1 MRNEGVELHRK
12 KGYSRRSGGGNGAF
26 VGLFVFLF
34 VVSLAVKALQVLLPV
49 ICILAAAFGIYFL
62 YQRFSD
68 QNQKEQALLK
78 ILERPEPRPQVHRA
92 KVPDQK
98 ASNEEIRVF
107 EALNA
112 FLPAYDAYLYE
123 RKRLDWMKQRM
134 EAQSKLGCTLDIS
147 ETQLKEQERT
157 IKAAATRCRMQGLE
171 EPGRG
176 YQRPMELFW
185 KLTGP
190 LAPTKDPMLMLFFK
204 TLPVYALVQ
213 QGQEVVYFTPWYLL
227 FFDRDAISLTIVDY
241 EALKVETKI
250 ETVVRDQY
258 QSDDEVV
265 RRSWQYERKD
275 GGPDR
280 RYRDNPCTTWV
291 YRGKVL
297 LSCNGLCWQLD
308 FSNKTKAEAYAGAV
322 KAFLEAEPVY
332 FGTKDPEKEW
342 KVPSLNREIRQPGDH
357 EIVSDVKNSRRENSA
372 QSFPAEADEMDNPER
387 NRERNPR
394 YKLAFSLSSL
404 EERFLVKEE
413 TPLLPEDHNMGFS
426 AIAERKKLVFLLN
439 CYAERRMAEQKRLA
453 EEEER
458 KRQREEAKKK
468 RDILKKQRRLAE
480 EREREWQL
488 KEAKRRRQEEAEQKR
503 RLLEE
508 QKRRAEEEKRKRE
521 EEAELKRQK
530 EAERIRYLL
539 KEQKHRAEVR
549 ERERQREEVKQKR
562 LLEEQKCRVE
572 EGEEK
577 KQREEVEKKRRYLE
591 KLRHRAEEEMEQK
604 RLAEEEQKRQ
614 EKAKEKRLA
623 EEEKRRRQRAEVAR
637 KSGVNRR
644 KTKGQGPEETDPHQ
658 MTFQEMEERSKREIQ
673 EPPPATVESVP
684 QKVYSPEELAREYRR
699 LLSPGVILRHRRL
712 GEGVLSRIE
721 NGYLY
726 VRFHEEEK
734 EKQFQYPQSVQ
745 NGYFTMIVPAKTE
758 QADSSK
764 GGASYD
770 RN

>member
-12 KGYSRRSGGGNGAF
+12 KGYSRRTGGGNGAF

-68 QNQKEQALLK
+68 QNQKEQALLE
-78 ILERPEPRPQVHRA
+78 ILECPEPRPQVHRA

-123 RKRLDWMKQRM
+123 QKRLDWMKQRM
-134 EAQSKLGCTLDIS
+134 EAQSKLGRTLDIS

-171 EPGRG
+171 EPVRG

-190 LAPTKDPMLMLFFK
+190 LEPTKDPMLMLFFK

-241 EALKVETKI
+241 KALKVETKI

-357 EIVSDVKNSRRENSA
+357 EIVADVKNSRPENSA
-372 QSFPAEADEMDNPER
+372 QSFPAEADEMGNPER
-387 NRERNPR
+387 NRERNPKH
-394 YKLAFSLSSL
+394 KLVFSLSSL

-439 CYAERRMAEQKRLA
+439 CYAECRRAA
-453 EEEER
+453 EEAKKEAEKEAEKRRCAEER
-458 KRQREEAKKK
+458 KR
-468 RDILKKQRRLAE
+468 KKQ
-480 EREREWQL
+480 
-488 KEAKRRRQEEAEQKR
+488 QEEAEK
-503 RLLEE
+503 
-508 QKRRAEEEKRKRE
+508 
-521 EEAELKRQK
+521 
-530 EAERIRYLL
+530 
-539 KEQKHRAEVR
+539 
-549 ERERQREEVKQKR
+549 
-562 LLEEQKCRVE
+562 
-572 EGEEK
+572 
-577 KQREEVEKKRRYLE
+577 
-591 KLRHRAEEEMEQK
+591 K

-614 EKAKEKRLA
+614 EEAKEKRLA
-623 EEEKRRRQRAEVAR
+623 EEEKRRRQRAEAAQ
-637 KSGVNRR
+637 KFGAGRR
-644 KTKGQGPEETDPHQ
+644 RTEGQGLEEAEPLQITL
-658 MTFQEMEERSKREIQ
+658 QEMEERTRRESSEQ
-673 EPPPATVESVP
+673 PLTAAEPVP

>member
-98 ASNEEIRVF
+98 ASNEEIRLF

-171 EPGRG
+171 EPVRG

-190 LAPTKDPMLMLFFK
+190 LAPTKDPMLTLFFK

-213 QGQEVVYFTPWYLL
+213 QGQEAVYLTPWYLL
-227 FFDRDAISLTIVDY
+227 FFDRDAISLTIEDY

-258 QSDDEVV
+258 QADDEVV

-357 EIVSDVKNSRRENSA
+357 EIVADVKNSRPENSA
-372 QSFPAEADEMDNPER
+372 QSFPAEADEMGNPER
-387 NRERNPR
+387 NRERNPKH
-394 YKLAFSLSSL
+394 KLVFSLSSL

-439 CYAERRMAEQKRLA
+439 CYAECRRAA
-453 EEEER
+453 EEAKKEAEKEAEKRRCAEER
-458 KRQREEAKKK
+458 KR
-468 RDILKKQRRLAE
+468 KKQ
-480 EREREWQL
+480 
-488 KEAKRRRQEEAEQKR
+488 QEEAEK
-503 RLLEE
+503 
-508 QKRRAEEEKRKRE
+508 
-521 EEAELKRQK
+521 
-530 EAERIRYLL
+530 
-539 KEQKHRAEVR
+539 
-549 ERERQREEVKQKR
+549 
-562 LLEEQKCRVE
+562 
-572 EGEEK
+572 
-577 KQREEVEKKRRYLE
+577 
-591 KLRHRAEEEMEQK
+591 K
-604 RLAEEEQKRQ
+604 RLAEEQKRQ
-614 EKAKEKRLA
+614 EEA
-623 EEEKRRRQRAEVAR
+623 KRRRQRAEAAQ
-637 KSGVNRR
+637 KFGAGRR
-644 KTKGQGPEETDPHQ
+644 RTEGQGLEEAEPLQITL
-658 MTFQEMEERSKREIQ
+658 QEMEERTRRESSEQ
-673 EPPPATVESVP
+673 PLTAAEPVP

>member
-134 EAQSKLGCTLDIS
+134 EAQSKLGRTLDIS

-171 EPGRG
+171 EPVRG

-241 EALKVETKI
+241 KALKVETKI

-357 EIVSDVKNSRRENSA
+357 EIVADVKNSRPENSA
-372 QSFPAEADEMDNPER
+372 QSFPAEADEMGNPER
-387 NRERNPR
+387 NRERNPKH
-394 YKLAFSLSSL
+394 KLVFSLSSL

-439 CYAERRMAEQKRLA
+439 CYAECRRAA
-453 EEEER
+453 EEAKKEAEKEAEKRRCAEER
-458 KRQREEAKKK
+458 KR
-468 RDILKKQRRLAE
+468 KKQ
-480 EREREWQL
+480 
-488 KEAKRRRQEEAEQKR
+488 QEEAEK
-503 RLLEE
+503 
-508 QKRRAEEEKRKRE
+508 
-521 EEAELKRQK
+521 
-530 EAERIRYLL
+530 
-539 KEQKHRAEVR
+539 
-549 ERERQREEVKQKR
+549 
-562 LLEEQKCRVE
+562 
-572 EGEEK
+572 
-577 KQREEVEKKRRYLE
+577 
-591 KLRHRAEEEMEQK
+591 K

-614 EKAKEKRLA
+614 EEAKEKRLA
-623 EEEKRRRQRAEVAR
+623 EEEKRRRQRAEAAQ
-637 KSGVNRR
+637 KFGAGRR
-644 KTKGQGPEETDPHQ
+644 RTEGQGLEEAEPLQITL
-658 MTFQEMEERSKREIQ
+658 QEMEERTRRESSEQ
-673 EPPPATVESVP
+673 PLTAAEPVP

>member
-171 EPGRG
+171 EPVRG

-190 LAPTKDPMLMLFFK
+190 LAPTKDPMLTLFFK

-213 QGQEVVYFTPWYLL
+213 QGQEAVYLTPWYLL
-227 FFDRDAISLTIVDY
+227 FFDRDAISLTIEDY

-258 QSDDEVV
+258 QADDEVV

-357 EIVSDVKNSRRENSA
+357 EIVADVKNSRPENSA
-372 QSFPAEADEMDNPER
+372 QSFPAEADEMGNPER
-387 NRERNPR
+387 NRERNPKH
-394 YKLAFSLSSL
+394 KLVFSLSSL

-439 CYAERRMAEQKRLA
+439 CYAECRRAA
-453 EEEER
+453 EEAKKEAEKEAEKRRCAEER
-458 KRQREEAKKK
+458 KR
-468 RDILKKQRRLAE
+468 KKQ
-480 EREREWQL
+480 
-488 KEAKRRRQEEAEQKR
+488 QEEAEK
-503 RLLEE
+503 
-508 QKRRAEEEKRKRE
+508 
-521 EEAELKRQK
+521 
-530 EAERIRYLL
+530 
-539 KEQKHRAEVR
+539 
-549 ERERQREEVKQKR
+549 
-562 LLEEQKCRVE
+562 
-572 EGEEK
+572 
-577 KQREEVEKKRRYLE
+577 
-591 KLRHRAEEEMEQK
+591 K

-614 EKAKEKRLA
+614 EEAKEKRLA
-623 EEEKRRRQRAEVAR
+623 EEEKRRRQRAEAAQ
-637 KSGVNRR
+637 KFGAGRR
-644 KTKGQGPEETDPHQ
+644 RTEGQGLEEAEPLQITL
-658 MTFQEMEERSKREIQ
+658 QEMEERTRRESSEQ
-673 EPPPATVESVP
+673 PLTAAEPVP

>member
-12 KGYSRRSGGGNGAF
+12 KGYSRRSRGGNGAF

-98 ASNEEIRVF
+98 ASNEEIRLF

-123 RKRLDWMKQRM
+123 QKRLDWMKQRM
-134 EAQSKLGCTLDIS
+134 EAQSKLGRTLDIS

-171 EPGRG
+171 EPGSG

-190 LAPTKDPMLMLFFK
+190 LAPTKDPMLTLFFN

-227 FFDRDAISLTIVDY
+227 LFDREAMSLTIEDY

-250 ETVVRDQY
+250 ETVARDQY
-258 QSDDEVV
+258 QADDEVV

-342 KVPSLNREIRQPGDH
+342 TVPSLNREIRQPGDH
-357 EIVSDVKNSRRENSA
+357 EIVADVKNSRPENSA
-372 QSFPAEADEMDNPER
+372 QSFPAETDEMDNPER
-387 NRERNPR
+387 NR
-394 YKLAFSLSSL
+394 
-404 EERFLVKEE
+404 
-413 TPLLPEDHNMGFS
+413 
-426 AIAERKKLVFLLN
+426 I
-439 CYAERRMAEQKRLA
+439 
-453 EEEER
+453 
-458 KRQREEAKKK
+458 
-468 RDILKKQRRLAE
+468 
-480 EREREWQL
+480 
-488 KEAKRRRQEEAEQKR
+488 
-503 RLLEE
+503 
-508 QKRRAEEEKRKRE
+508 
-521 EEAELKRQK
+521 
-530 EAERIRYLL
+530 
-539 KEQKHRAEVR
+539 
-549 ERERQREEVKQKR
+549 
-562 LLEEQKCRVE
+562 
-572 EGEEK
+572 
-577 KQREEVEKKRRYLE
+577 
-591 KLRHRAEEEMEQK
+591 
-604 RLAEEEQKRQ
+604 
-614 EKAKEKRLA
+614 
-623 EEEKRRRQRAEVAR
+623 
-637 KSGVNRR
+637 
-644 KTKGQGPEETDPHQ
+644 
-658 MTFQEMEERSKREIQ
+658 
-673 EPPPATVESVP
+673 
-684 QKVYSPEELAREYRR
+684 
-699 LLSPGVILRHRRL
+699 
-712 GEGVLSRIE
+712 
-721 NGYLY
+721 
-726 VRFHEEEK
+726 
-734 EKQFQYPQSVQ
+734 QYPRPGSLRFGTQ
-745 NGYFTMIVPAKTE
+745 
-758 QADSSK
+758 
-764 GGASYD
+764 
-770 RN
+770 

>member
-12 KGYSRRSGGGNGAF
+12 KGYSRRTGGGNGAF

-68 QNQKEQALLK
+68 QNQKEQALLE
-78 ILERPEPRPQVHRA
+78 ILECPEPRPQVHRA

-171 EPGRG
+171 EPVRG

-190 LAPTKDPMLMLFFK
+190 LEPTKDPMLMLFFK

-241 EALKVETKI
+241 KALKVETKI

-357 EIVSDVKNSRRENSA
+357 EIVADVKNSRPENSA
-372 QSFPAEADEMDNPER
+372 QSFPAEADEMGNPER

-426 AIAERKKLVFLLN
+426 AIAERKKLVFLLK
-439 CYAERRMAEQKRLA
+439 CYAECRRAAEEAKKEAEKEAEKRRCAEERKRKKQQEEAEKKRLA
-453 EEEER
+453 EER
-458 KRQREEAKKK
+458 KRQEE
-468 RDILKKQRRLAE
+468 
-480 EREREWQL
+480 
-488 KEAKRRRQEEAEQKR
+488 
-503 RLLEE
+503 
-508 QKRRAEEEKRKRE
+508 
-521 EEAELKRQK
+521 
-530 EAERIRYLL
+530 
-539 KEQKHRAEVR
+539 
-549 ERERQREEVKQKR
+549 
-562 LLEEQKCRVE
+562 
-572 EGEEK
+572 
-577 KQREEVEKKRRYLE
+577 
-591 KLRHRAEEEMEQK
+591 
-604 RLAEEEQKRQ
+604 
-614 EKAKEKRLA
+614 AKEKRLA
-623 EEEKRRRQRAEVAR
+623 EEEKRRRQRAEAAQ
-637 KSGVNRR
+637 KFGAGRR
-644 KTKGQGPEETDPHQ
+644 RTEGQGLEEAEPLQ
-658 MTFQEMEERSKREIQ
+658 ITFQEMEERSKREIQ
-673 EPPPATVESVP
+673 ESPPATVESVP

>member
-98 ASNEEIRVF
+98 ASNEEIRLF

-134 EAQSKLGCTLDIS
+134 EAQSKLGRTLDIS

-190 LAPTKDPMLMLFFK
+190 LAPTKDPMLTLFFK

-213 QGQEVVYFTPWYLL
+213 QGQEAVYFTPWYLL

-250 ETVVRDQY
+250 ETVARDQY

-357 EIVSDVKNSRRENSA
+357 EIVADVKNSRPENSV
-372 QSFPAEADEMDNPER
+372 QFFPAEADGMDNPER

-439 CYAERRMAEQKRLA
+439 CYAERRRAAEEAKKEAEKEAEKRRCAEERKRKKQQEEAEKKRLA
-453 EEEER
+453 EER
-458 KRQREEAKKK
+458 KRQEE
-468 RDILKKQRRLAE
+468 
-480 EREREWQL
+480 
-488 KEAKRRRQEEAEQKR
+488 
-503 RLLEE
+503 
-508 QKRRAEEEKRKRE
+508 
-521 EEAELKRQK
+521 
-530 EAERIRYLL
+530 
-539 KEQKHRAEVR
+539 
-549 ERERQREEVKQKR
+549 
-562 LLEEQKCRVE
+562 
-572 EGEEK
+572 
-577 KQREEVEKKRRYLE
+577 
-591 KLRHRAEEEMEQK
+591 
-604 RLAEEEQKRQ
+604 
-614 EKAKEKRLA
+614 AKEKRLA
-623 EEEKRRRQRAEVAR
+623 EEEKRRRQRAEAAQ
-637 KSGVNRR
+637 KFGAGRR
-644 KTKGQGPEETDPHQ
+644 RTEGQGLEEAEPLQITL
-658 MTFQEMEERSKREIQ
+658 QEMEERTRRESSEQ
-673 EPPPATVESVP
+673 PLTAAEPVP

>member
-171 EPGRG
+171 EPVRG

-227 FFDRDAISLTIVDY
+227 FFDREAMSLTIEDY

-258 QSDDEVV
+258 QADDEVV

-357 EIVSDVKNSRRENSA
+357 EIVADVKNSRPENSA
-372 QSFPAEADEMDNPER
+372 QSFPAEADEMGNPER
-387 NRERNPR
+387 NRERNPKH
-394 YKLAFSLSSL
+394 KLVFSLSSL

-439 CYAERRMAEQKRLA
+439 CYAECRRAA
-453 EEEER
+453 EEAKKEAEKEAEKRRCAEER
-458 KRQREEAKKK
+458 KR
-468 RDILKKQRRLAE
+468 KKQ
-480 EREREWQL
+480 
-488 KEAKRRRQEEAEQKR
+488 QEEAEK
-503 RLLEE
+503 
-508 QKRRAEEEKRKRE
+508 
-521 EEAELKRQK
+521 
-530 EAERIRYLL
+530 
-539 KEQKHRAEVR
+539 
-549 ERERQREEVKQKR
+549 
-562 LLEEQKCRVE
+562 
-572 EGEEK
+572 
-577 KQREEVEKKRRYLE
+577 
-591 KLRHRAEEEMEQK
+591 M

-614 EKAKEKRLA
+614 EEAKEKRLA
-623 EEEKRRRQRAEVAR
+623 EEEKRRRQRAEAAQ
-637 KSGVNRR
+637 KFGAGRR
-644 KTKGQGPEETDPHQ
+644 RTEGQGLEEAEPLQITL
-658 MTFQEMEERSKREIQ
+658 QEMEERTRRESSEQ
-673 EPPPATVESVP
+673 PLTAAEPVP

>member
-12 KGYSRRSGGGNGAF
+12 KGYSRRTGGENGAF

-78 ILERPEPRPQVHRA
+78 ILECPEPRPQVHRA
-92 KVPDQK
+92 KVLDQK
-98 ASNEEIRVF
+98 ASNEEIRLF

-171 EPGRG
+171 EPVRG

-190 LAPTKDPMLMLFFK
+190 LAPTKDPMLTLFFK

-213 QGQEVVYFTPWYLL
+213 QGQEAVYLTPWYLL

-241 EALKVETKI
+241 KALKVETKI

-357 EIVSDVKNSRRENSA
+357 EIVADVKNSRPENSA
-372 QSFPAEADEMDNPER
+372 QSFPAEADEMGNPER
-387 NRERNPR
+387 NRERNPKH
-394 YKLAFSLSSL
+394 KLVFSLSSL

-439 CYAERRMAEQKRLA
+439 CYAECRRAAEEAKKEAEKEAEKRRCAEERKRKKQQEEAEKKRLA
-453 EEEER
+453 EER
-458 KRQREEAKKK
+458 KRQEE
-468 RDILKKQRRLAE
+468 
-480 EREREWQL
+480 
-488 KEAKRRRQEEAEQKR
+488 
-503 RLLEE
+503 
-508 QKRRAEEEKRKRE
+508 
-521 EEAELKRQK
+521 
-530 EAERIRYLL
+530 
-539 KEQKHRAEVR
+539 
-549 ERERQREEVKQKR
+549 
-562 LLEEQKCRVE
+562 
-572 EGEEK
+572 
-577 KQREEVEKKRRYLE
+577 
-591 KLRHRAEEEMEQK
+591 
-604 RLAEEEQKRQ
+604 
-614 EKAKEKRLA
+614 AKEKRLA
-623 EEEKRRRQRAEVAR
+623 EEEKRRRQRAESAR

-673 EPPPATVESVP
+673 ESPPATVESVP

>member
-12 KGYSRRSGGGNGAF
+12 KGYSRRTGGGNGAF

-68 QNQKEQALLK
+68 QNQKEQALLE
-78 ILERPEPRPQVHRA
+78 ILECPEPRPQVHRA

-98 ASNEEIRVF
+98 ASNEEIRLF

-123 RKRLDWMKQRM
+123 QKRLDWMKQRM
-134 EAQSKLGCTLDIS
+134 EAQSKLGRTLDIS

-171 EPGRG
+171 EPVRG

-190 LAPTKDPMLMLFFK
+190 LAPTKDPMLTLFFK

-213 QGQEVVYFTPWYLL
+213 QGQEAVYLTPWYLL
-227 FFDRDAISLTIVDY
+227 FFDRDAISLTIEDY

-258 QSDDEVV
+258 QADDEVV

-357 EIVSDVKNSRRENSA
+357 EIVADVKNSRPENSA
-372 QSFPAEADEMDNPER
+372 QSFPAEADEMGNPER
-387 NRERNPR
+387 NRERNPKH
-394 YKLAFSLSSL
+394 KLVFSLSSL

-439 CYAERRMAEQKRLA
+439 CYAECRRAA
-453 EEEER
+453 EEAKKEAEKEAEKRRCAEER
-458 KRQREEAKKK
+458 KR
-468 RDILKKQRRLAE
+468 KKQ
-480 EREREWQL
+480 
-488 KEAKRRRQEEAEQKR
+488 QEEAEK
-503 RLLEE
+503 
-508 QKRRAEEEKRKRE
+508 
-521 EEAELKRQK
+521 
-530 EAERIRYLL
+530 
-539 KEQKHRAEVR
+539 
-549 ERERQREEVKQKR
+549 
-562 LLEEQKCRVE
+562 
-572 EGEEK
+572 
-577 KQREEVEKKRRYLE
+577 
-591 KLRHRAEEEMEQK
+591 K

-614 EKAKEKRLA
+614 EEAKEKRLA
-623 EEEKRRRQRAEVAR
+623 EEEKRRRQRAESAR

-673 EPPPATVESVP
+673 ESPPATVESVP

>member
-78 ILERPEPRPQVHRA
+78 ILECPEPRPQVHRA

-98 ASNEEIRVF
+98 ASNEEIRLF

-123 RKRLDWMKQRM
+123 QKRLDWMKQRM

-171 EPGRG
+171 EPVRG

-190 LAPTKDPMLMLFFK
+190 LAPTKDPMLTLFFK

-213 QGQEVVYFTPWYLL
+213 QGQEAVYLTPWYLL

-241 EALKVETKI
+241 KALKVETKI

-258 QSDDEVV
+258 QADDEVV

-357 EIVSDVKNSRRENSA
+357 EIVADVKNSRPENSV
-372 QSFPAEADEMDNPER
+372 QSFPAEADGMDNPER

-439 CYAERRMAEQKRLA
+439 CYAERRRAAEEAKKEAEKEAEKRRCAEERKRKKQQEEAEKKRLA
-453 EEEER
+453 EER
-458 KRQREEAKKK
+458 KRQEE
-468 RDILKKQRRLAE
+468 
-480 EREREWQL
+480 
-488 KEAKRRRQEEAEQKR
+488 
-503 RLLEE
+503 
-508 QKRRAEEEKRKRE
+508 
-521 EEAELKRQK
+521 
-530 EAERIRYLL
+530 
-539 KEQKHRAEVR
+539 
-549 ERERQREEVKQKR
+549 
-562 LLEEQKCRVE
+562 
-572 EGEEK
+572 
-577 KQREEVEKKRRYLE
+577 
-591 KLRHRAEEEMEQK
+591 
-604 RLAEEEQKRQ
+604 
-614 EKAKEKRLA
+614 AKEKRLA
-623 EEEKRRRQRAEVAR
+623 EEEKRRRQRAEAAQ
-637 KSGVNRR
+637 KFGAGRR
-644 KTKGQGPEETDPHQ
+644 RTEGQGLEEAEPLQITL
-658 MTFQEMEERSKREIQ
+658 QEMEERTRRESSEQ
-673 EPPPATVESVP
+673 PLTAAEPVP

>member
-171 EPGRG
+171 EPVRG

-190 LAPTKDPMLMLFFK
+190 LAPTKDPMLTLFFK

-213 QGQEVVYFTPWYLL
+213 QGQEAVYLTPWYLL
-227 FFDRDAISLTIVDY
+227 FFDRDAISLTIEDY

-357 EIVSDVKNSRRENSA
+357 EIVADVKNSRPENSA
-372 QSFPAEADEMDNPER
+372 QSFPAEADEMGNPER
-387 NRERNPR
+387 NRERNPKH
-394 YKLAFSLSSL
+394 KLVFSLSSL

-426 AIAERKKLVFLLN
+426 AIAERKKLVFLLH
-439 CYAERRMAEQKRLA
+439 CYAERRRAAEEAKKEAEKEAEKRRCAEERKRKKQQEEAEKKRLA
-453 EEEER
+453 EER
-458 KRQREEAKKK
+458 KRQEE
-468 RDILKKQRRLAE
+468 
-480 EREREWQL
+480 
-488 KEAKRRRQEEAEQKR
+488 
-503 RLLEE
+503 
-508 QKRRAEEEKRKRE
+508 
-521 EEAELKRQK
+521 
-530 EAERIRYLL
+530 
-539 KEQKHRAEVR
+539 
-549 ERERQREEVKQKR
+549 
-562 LLEEQKCRVE
+562 
-572 EGEEK
+572 
-577 KQREEVEKKRRYLE
+577 
-591 KLRHRAEEEMEQK
+591 
-604 RLAEEEQKRQ
+604 
-614 EKAKEKRLA
+614 AKEKRLA
-623 EEEKRRRQRAEVAR
+623 EEEKRRRQRAEAAQ
-637 KSGVNRR
+637 KFGAGRR
-644 KTKGQGPEETDPHQ
+644 RTEGQGLEEAEPLQITL
-658 MTFQEMEERSKREIQ
+658 QEMEERTRRESSEQ
-673 EPPPATVESVP
+673 PLTAAEPVP

>member
-78 ILERPEPRPQVHRA
+78 ILECPEPRPQVHRA

-98 ASNEEIRVF
+98 ASNEEIRLF

-123 RKRLDWMKQRM
+123 QKRLDWMKQRM
-134 EAQSKLGCTLDIS
+134 EAQSKLGRTLDIS

-171 EPGRG
+171 EPVRG

-227 FFDRDAISLTIVDY
+227 FFDREAMSLTIVDY

-250 ETVVRDQY
+250 ETVARDQY

-322 KAFLEAEPVY
+322 KAFLEAEPVH

-357 EIVSDVKNSRRENSA
+357 EIVADVKNSRPENSV
-372 QSFPAEADEMDNPER
+372 QSFPAEADGMDNPER

-439 CYAERRMAEQKRLA
+439 CYAECRRAA
-453 EEEER
+453 EEAKKEAEKEAEKRRCAEER
-458 KRQREEAKKK
+458 KR
-468 RDILKKQRRLAE
+468 KKQ
-480 EREREWQL
+480 
-488 KEAKRRRQEEAEQKR
+488 QEEAEK
-503 RLLEE
+503 
-508 QKRRAEEEKRKRE
+508 
-521 EEAELKRQK
+521 
-530 EAERIRYLL
+530 
-539 KEQKHRAEVR
+539 
-549 ERERQREEVKQKR
+549 
-562 LLEEQKCRVE
+562 
-572 EGEEK
+572 
-577 KQREEVEKKRRYLE
+577 
-591 KLRHRAEEEMEQK
+591 K

-614 EKAKEKRLA
+614 EEAKEKRLA
-623 EEEKRRRQRAEVAR
+623 EEEKRRRQRAEAAQ
-637 KSGVNRR
+637 KFGAGRR
-644 KTKGQGPEETDPHQ
+644 RTEGQGLEEAEPLQITL
-658 MTFQEMEERSKREIQ
+658 QEMEERTRRESSEQ
-673 EPPPATVESVP
+673 PLTAAEPVP

>member
-171 EPGRG
+171 EPVRG

-241 EALKVETKI
+241 KALKVETKI

-258 QSDDEVV
+258 QADDEVV

-357 EIVSDVKNSRRENSA
+357 EIVADVKNSRPENSV
-372 QSFPAEADEMDNPER
+372 QSFPAEADEMGNPER

-426 AIAERKKLVFLLN
+426 AIAERKKLVFLLK
-439 CYAERRMAEQKRLA
+439 CYAECRRAAEEAKKEAEKEAEKRRCAEERKRKKQQEEAEKKRLA
-453 EEEER
+453 EER
-458 KRQREEAKKK
+458 KRQEE
-468 RDILKKQRRLAE
+468 
-480 EREREWQL
+480 
-488 KEAKRRRQEEAEQKR
+488 
-503 RLLEE
+503 
-508 QKRRAEEEKRKRE
+508 
-521 EEAELKRQK
+521 
-530 EAERIRYLL
+530 
-539 KEQKHRAEVR
+539 
-549 ERERQREEVKQKR
+549 
-562 LLEEQKCRVE
+562 
-572 EGEEK
+572 
-577 KQREEVEKKRRYLE
+577 
-591 KLRHRAEEEMEQK
+591 
-604 RLAEEEQKRQ
+604 
-614 EKAKEKRLA
+614 AKEKRLA
-623 EEEKRRRQRAEVAR
+623 EEEKRRRQRAESAQ
-637 KSGVNRR
+637 KFGAGRR
-644 KTKGQGPEETDPHQ
+644 RTEGQGLEEAEPLQITL
-658 MTFQEMEERSKREIQ
+658 QEMEERTRRESSEQ
-673 EPPPATVESVP
+673 PLTAAEPVP

>member
-171 EPGRG
+171 EPVRG

-241 EALKVETKI
+241 KALKVETKI

-258 QSDDEVV
+258 QADDEVV

-357 EIVSDVKNSRRENSA
+357 EIVADVKNSRPENSA
-372 QSFPAEADEMDNPER
+372 QSFPAEADEMGNPER
-387 NRERNPR
+387 NRERNPKH
-394 YKLAFSLSSL
+394 KLVFSLSSL

-439 CYAERRMAEQKRLA
+439 CYAECRRAA
-453 EEEER
+453 EEAKKEAEKEAEKRRCAEER
-458 KRQREEAKKK
+458 KR
-468 RDILKKQRRLAE
+468 KKQ
-480 EREREWQL
+480 
-488 KEAKRRRQEEAEQKR
+488 QEEAEK
-503 RLLEE
+503 
-508 QKRRAEEEKRKRE
+508 
-521 EEAELKRQK
+521 
-530 EAERIRYLL
+530 
-539 KEQKHRAEVR
+539 
-549 ERERQREEVKQKR
+549 
-562 LLEEQKCRVE
+562 
-572 EGEEK
+572 
-577 KQREEVEKKRRYLE
+577 
-591 KLRHRAEEEMEQK
+591 K

-614 EKAKEKRLA
+614 EEAKEKRLA
-623 EEEKRRRQRAEVAR
+623 EEEKRRRQRAEAAQ
-637 KSGVNRR
+637 KFGAGRR
-644 KTKGQGPEETDPHQ
+644 RTEGQGLEEAEPLQITL
-658 MTFQEMEERSKREIQ
+658 QEMEERTRRESSEQ
-673 EPPPATVESVP
+673 PLTAAEPVP

>member
-12 KGYSRRSGGGNGAF
+12 KGYSRRTGGGNGAF

-68 QNQKEQALLK
+68 QNQKEQALLE
-78 ILERPEPRPQVHRA
+78 ILECPEPRPQVHRA

-171 EPGRG
+171 EPVRG

-190 LAPTKDPMLMLFFK
+190 LEPTKDPMLMLFFK

-241 EALKVETKI
+241 KALKVETKI

-280 RYRDNPCTTWV
+280 RYRDNPCTIWV

-322 KAFLEAEPVY
+322 KAFLDAEPVY

-342 KVPSLNREIRQPGDH
+342 KVPSLNREIRQSGDH
-357 EIVSDVKNSRRENSA
+357 EIVADVKNSRPENSA
-372 QSFPAEADEMDNPER
+372 QSFPAETDGMDNPER
-387 NRERNPR
+387 NRERNPKH
-394 YKLAFSLSSL
+394 KLVFSLSSL

-439 CYAERRMAEQKRLA
+439 CYAECRRAA
-453 EEEER
+453 EEAKKEAEKEAEKRRCAEER
-458 KRQREEAKKK
+458 KR
-468 RDILKKQRRLAE
+468 KKQ
-480 EREREWQL
+480 
-488 KEAKRRRQEEAEQKR
+488 QEEAEK
-503 RLLEE
+503 
-508 QKRRAEEEKRKRE
+508 
-521 EEAELKRQK
+521 
-530 EAERIRYLL
+530 
-539 KEQKHRAEVR
+539 
-549 ERERQREEVKQKR
+549 
-562 LLEEQKCRVE
+562 
-572 EGEEK
+572 
-577 KQREEVEKKRRYLE
+577 
-591 KLRHRAEEEMEQK
+591 K

-614 EKAKEKRLA
+614 EEAKEKRLA
-623 EEEKRRRQRAEVAR
+623 EEEKRRRQRAEAAQ
-637 KSGVNRR
+637 KFGAGRR
-644 KTKGQGPEETDPHQ
+644 RTEGQGLEEAEPLQITL
-658 MTFQEMEERSKREIQ
+658 QEMEERTRRESSEQ
-673 EPPPATVESVP
+673 PLTAAEPVP

>member
-12 KGYSRRSGGGNGAF
+12 KGYSRRTGGGNGAF

-68 QNQKEQALLK
+68 QNQKEQALLE
-78 ILERPEPRPQVHRA
+78 ILECPEPRPQVHRA

-171 EPGRG
+171 EPVRG

-190 LAPTKDPMLMLFFK
+190 LEPTKDPMLMLFFK

-241 EALKVETKI
+241 KALKVETKI

-357 EIVSDVKNSRRENSA
+357 EIVADVKNSRPENSA
-372 QSFPAEADEMDNPER
+372 QSFPAEADEMGNPER
-387 NRERNPR
+387 NRERNPKH
-394 YKLAFSLSSL
+394 KLVFSLSSL

-439 CYAERRMAEQKRLA
+439 CYAECRRAA
-453 EEEER
+453 EEAKKEAEKEAEKRRCAEER
-458 KRQREEAKKK
+458 KR
-468 RDILKKQRRLAE
+468 KKQ
-480 EREREWQL
+480 
-488 KEAKRRRQEEAEQKR
+488 QEEAEK
-503 RLLEE
+503 
-508 QKRRAEEEKRKRE
+508 
-521 EEAELKRQK
+521 
-530 EAERIRYLL
+530 
-539 KEQKHRAEVR
+539 
-549 ERERQREEVKQKR
+549 
-562 LLEEQKCRVE
+562 
-572 EGEEK
+572 
-577 KQREEVEKKRRYLE
+577 
-591 KLRHRAEEEMEQK
+591 K

-614 EKAKEKRLA
+614 EEAKEK
-623 EEEKRRRQRAEVAR
+623 
-637 KSGVNRR
+637 
-644 KTKGQGPEETDPHQ
+644 TPC
-658 MTFQEMEERSKREIQ
+658 
-673 EPPPATVESVP
+673 
-684 QKVYSPEELAREYRR
+684 
-699 LLSPGVILRHRRL
+699 
-712 GEGVLSRIE
+712 
-721 NGYLY
+721 
-726 VRFHEEEK
+726 
-734 EKQFQYPQSVQ
+734 
-745 NGYFTMIVPAKTE
+745 
-758 QADSSK
+758 
-764 GGASYD
+764 
-770 RN
+770 

>member
-171 EPGRG
+171 EPVRG

-213 QGQEVVYFTPWYLL
+213 QGQEAVYFTPWYLL
-227 FFDRDAISLTIVDY
+227 FFDREAISLTIVDY

-357 EIVSDVKNSRRENSA
+357 EIVADVKNSRPENSA
-372 QSFPAEADEMDNPER
+372 QSFPAEADEMGNPER
-387 NRERNPR
+387 NRERNPKH
-394 YKLAFSLSSL
+394 KLVFSLSSL

-439 CYAERRMAEQKRLA
+439 CYAECRRAA
-453 EEEER
+453 EEAKKEAEKEAEKRRCAEER
-458 KRQREEAKKK
+458 KR
-468 RDILKKQRRLAE
+468 KKQ
-480 EREREWQL
+480 
-488 KEAKRRRQEEAEQKR
+488 QEEAEK
-503 RLLEE
+503 
-508 QKRRAEEEKRKRE
+508 
-521 EEAELKRQK
+521 
-530 EAERIRYLL
+530 
-539 KEQKHRAEVR
+539 
-549 ERERQREEVKQKR
+549 
-562 LLEEQKCRVE
+562 
-572 EGEEK
+572 
-577 KQREEVEKKRRYLE
+577 
-591 KLRHRAEEEMEQK
+591 K

-614 EKAKEKRLA
+614 EEAKEKRLA
-623 EEEKRRRQRAEVAR
+623 EEEKRRRQRAEAAQ
-637 KSGVNRR
+637 KFGAGRR
-644 KTKGQGPEETDPHQ
+644 RTEGQGLEEAEPLQITL
-658 MTFQEMEERSKREIQ
+658 QEMEERTRRESSEQ
-673 EPPPATVESVP
+673 PLTAAEPVP

>member
-12 KGYSRRSGGGNGAF
+12 KGYSRRTGGGNGAF

-78 ILERPEPRPQVHRA
+78 ILECPEPRPQVHRA

-98 ASNEEIRVF
+98 ASNEEIRLF

-123 RKRLDWMKQRM
+123 QKRLDWMKQRM
-134 EAQSKLGCTLDIS
+134 EAQSKLGRTLDIS

-171 EPGRG
+171 EPVSG

-190 LAPTKDPMLMLFFK
+190 LAPTKDPMLTLFFK

-213 QGQEVVYFTPWYLL
+213 QGQEAVYFTPWYLL
-227 FFDRDAISLTIVDY
+227 FFDREAISLTIVDY

-258 QSDDEVV
+258 QADDEVA

-357 EIVSDVKNSRRENSA
+357 EIVADVKNSRPENSV
-372 QSFPAEADEMDNPER
+372 QSFPAEADGMDNPER
-387 NRERNPR
+387 NRERNPKH
-394 YKLAFSLSSL
+394 KLVFSLSSL

-439 CYAERRMAEQKRLA
+439 CYAECRRAA
-453 EEEER
+453 EEAKKEAEKEAEKRRCAEER
-458 KRQREEAKKK
+458 KR
-468 RDILKKQRRLAE
+468 KKQ
-480 EREREWQL
+480 
-488 KEAKRRRQEEAEQKR
+488 QEEAEK
-503 RLLEE
+503 
-508 QKRRAEEEKRKRE
+508 
-521 EEAELKRQK
+521 
-530 EAERIRYLL
+530 
-539 KEQKHRAEVR
+539 
-549 ERERQREEVKQKR
+549 
-562 LLEEQKCRVE
+562 
-572 EGEEK
+572 
-577 KQREEVEKKRRYLE
+577 
-591 KLRHRAEEEMEQK
+591 K

-614 EKAKEKRLA
+614 EEAKEKRLA
-623 EEEKRRRQRAEVAR
+623 EEEKRRRQRAESAR

-658 MTFQEMEERSKREIQ
+658 MTFQEMEERTRRESSEQ
-673 EPPPATVESVP
+673 PLTAAEPVP

>member
-12 KGYSRRSGGGNGAF
+12 KGYSRRTGGGNGAF

-171 EPGRG
+171 EPVRG

-241 EALKVETKI
+241 KALKVETKI

-357 EIVSDVKNSRRENSA
+357 EIVADVKNSRPENSA
-372 QSFPAEADEMDNPER
+372 QSFPAEADEMGNPER
-387 NRERNPR
+387 NRERNPKH
-394 YKLAFSLSSL
+394 KLVFSLSSL

-439 CYAERRMAEQKRLA
+439 CYAECRRAA
-453 EEEER
+453 EEAKKEAEKEAEKRRCAEER
-458 KRQREEAKKK
+458 KR
-468 RDILKKQRRLAE
+468 KKQ
-480 EREREWQL
+480 
-488 KEAKRRRQEEAEQKR
+488 QEEAEK
-503 RLLEE
+503 
-508 QKRRAEEEKRKRE
+508 
-521 EEAELKRQK
+521 
-530 EAERIRYLL
+530 
-539 KEQKHRAEVR
+539 
-549 ERERQREEVKQKR
+549 
-562 LLEEQKCRVE
+562 
-572 EGEEK
+572 
-577 KQREEVEKKRRYLE
+577 
-591 KLRHRAEEEMEQK
+591 K

-614 EKAKEKRLA
+614 EEAKEKRLA
-623 EEEKRRRQRAEVAR
+623 EEEKRRRQRAEAAQ
-637 KSGVNRR
+637 KFGAGRR
-644 KTKGQGPEETDPHQ
+644 RTEGQGLEEAEPLQ
-658 MTFQEMEERSKREIQ
+658 ITFQEMEERSKREIQ
-673 EPPPATVESVP
+673 ESPPATVESVP

-745 NGYFTMIVPAKTE
+745 NGCFTMIVPAKTE

>member
-171 EPGRG
+171 EPVRG

-190 LAPTKDPMLMLFFK
+190 LEPTKDPMLMLFFK

-241 EALKVETKI
+241 KALKVETKI

-357 EIVSDVKNSRRENSA
+357 EIVADVKNSRPENSA
-372 QSFPAEADEMDNPER
+372 QSFPAEADEMGNPER
-387 NRERNPR
+387 NRERNPKH
-394 YKLAFSLSSL
+394 KLVFSLSSL

-439 CYAERRMAEQKRLA
+439 CYAECRRAA
-453 EEEER
+453 EEAKKEAEKEAEKRRCAEER
-458 KRQREEAKKK
+458 KR
-468 RDILKKQRRLAE
+468 KKQ
-480 EREREWQL
+480 
-488 KEAKRRRQEEAEQKR
+488 QEEAEK
-503 RLLEE
+503 
-508 QKRRAEEEKRKRE
+508 
-521 EEAELKRQK
+521 
-530 EAERIRYLL
+530 
-539 KEQKHRAEVR
+539 
-549 ERERQREEVKQKR
+549 
-562 LLEEQKCRVE
+562 
-572 EGEEK
+572 
-577 KQREEVEKKRRYLE
+577 
-591 KLRHRAEEEMEQK
+591 K

-614 EKAKEKRLA
+614 EEAKEKRLA
-623 EEEKRRRQRAEVAR
+623 EEEKRRRQRAEAAQ
-637 KSGVNRR
+637 KFGAGRR
-644 KTKGQGPEETDPHQ
+644 RTEGQGLEEAEPLQITL
-658 MTFQEMEERSKREIQ
+658 QEMEERTRRESSEQ
-673 EPPPATVESVP
+673 PLTAAEPVP

>member
-12 KGYSRRSGGGNGAF
+12 KGYSRRTGGGNGAF

-78 ILERPEPRPQVHRA
+78 ILECPEPRPQVHRA

-98 ASNEEIRVF
+98 ASNEEIRLF

-123 RKRLDWMKQRM
+123 QKRLDWMKQRM
-134 EAQSKLGCTLDIS
+134 EAQSKLGRTLDIS

-171 EPGRG
+171 EPVRG

-241 EALKVETKI
+241 KALKVETKI

-357 EIVSDVKNSRRENSA
+357 EIVADVKNSRPENSA
-372 QSFPAEADEMDNPER
+372 QSFPAEADGMGNPER
-387 NRERNPR
+387 NRERNPKH
-394 YKLAFSLSSL
+394 KLVFSLSSL

-458 KRQREEAKKK
+458 RRQREEAKKK

-488 KEAKRRRQEEAEQKR
+488 KEAKRRRQEEA
-503 RLLEE
+503 E

-614 EKAKEKRLA
+614 EEAKEKRLA
-623 EEEKRRRQRAEVAR
+623 EEEKRRRQRAEAAQ
-637 KSGVNRR
+637 KFGAGRR
-644 KTKGQGPEETDPHQ
+644 RTEGQGPEETDPHQ
-658 MTFQEMEERSKREIQ
+658 MTFQEMEERTRRESSEQ
-673 EPPPATVESVP
+673 PLTAAEPVP

>member
-12 KGYSRRSGGGNGAF
+12 KGYSRRTGGGNGAF

-171 EPGRG
+171 EPVRG

-190 LAPTKDPMLMLFFK
+190 LTPTKDPMLTLFFK

-213 QGQEVVYFTPWYLL
+213 QGQEAVYFTPWYLL

-241 EALKVETKI
+241 KALKVETKI
-250 ETVVRDQY
+250 ETIVRDQY

-357 EIVSDVKNSRRENSA
+357 EIVADVKNSRPENSV
-372 QSFPAEADEMDNPER
+372 QSFPAEADGMDNPER

-439 CYAERRMAEQKRLA
+439 CYAECRRAAEEAKKEAEKEAEKRRCAEERKRKKQQEEAEKKRLA
-453 EEEER
+453 EER
-458 KRQREEAKKK
+458 K
-468 RDILKKQRRLAE
+468 
-480 EREREWQL
+480 
-488 KEAKRRRQEEAEQKR
+488 RQEEA
-503 RLLEE
+503 
-508 QKRRAEEEKRKRE
+508 
-521 EEAELKRQK
+521 
-530 EAERIRYLL
+530 
-539 KEQKHRAEVR
+539 
-549 ERERQREEVKQKR
+549 KQKR
-562 LLEEQKCRVE
+562 LV
-572 EGEEK
+572 
-577 KQREEVEKKRRYLE
+577 
-591 KLRHRAEEEMEQK
+591 
-604 RLAEEEQKRQ
+604 
-614 EKAKEKRLA
+614 
-623 EEEKRRRQRAEVAR
+623 EEEKRRRQRAESAR

-673 EPPPATVESVP
+673 ESPPATVESVP

-726 VRFHEEEK
+726 VRFYEEEK

>member
-62 YQRFSD
+62 YQHFSD

-98 ASNEEIRVF
+98 ASNEEIRLF

-134 EAQSKLGCTLDIS
+134 EAQSKLGRTLDIS

-171 EPGRG
+171 EPVRG

-190 LAPTKDPMLMLFFK
+190 LAPTKDPMLTLFFK

-213 QGQEVVYFTPWYLL
+213 QGQEAVYFTPWYLL

-258 QSDDEVV
+258 QADDEVV

-308 FSNKTKAEAYAGAV
+308 FSNKTKAETYAGAV
-322 KAFLEAEPVY
+322 KAFLDAEPVY

-342 KVPSLNREIRQPGDH
+342 TVPSLNREIRQPGDH
-357 EIVSDVKNSRRENSA
+357 EIVADVKNSRPENSA
-372 QSFPAEADEMDNPER
+372 QSFPAETDEMDNPER

-394 YKLAFSLSSL
+394 HKLVFSLSSL

-413 TPLLPEDHNMGFS
+413 TPLLPEDHNIGFS

-439 CYAERRMAEQKRLA
+439 CYAERRRAAEEAEKEAEKRRRAEERKRKKQQEEAEKKRLA
-453 EEEER
+453 EEESR
-458 KRQREEAKKK
+458 
-468 RDILKKQRRLAE
+468 
-480 EREREWQL
+480 
-488 KEAKRRRQEEAEQKR
+488 KR
-503 RLLEE
+503 RLQEE
-508 QKRRAEEEKRKRE
+508 QKRRAKEEER
-521 EEAELKRQK
+521 
-530 EAERIRYLL
+530 
-539 KEQKHRAEVR
+539 
-549 ERERQREEVKQKR
+549 
-562 LLEEQKCRVE
+562 
-572 EGEEK
+572 K
-577 KQREEVEKKRRYLE
+577 KQREET
-591 KLRHRAEEEMEQK
+591 EQRLQEIQ
-604 RLAEEEQKRQ
+604 RLAKERQ
-614 EKAKEKRLA
+614 I
-623 EEEKRRRQRAEVAR
+623 RQAAID
-637 KSGVNRR
+637 S
-644 KTKGQGPEETDPHQ
+644 
-658 MTFQEMEERSKREIQ
+658 
-673 EPPPATVESVP
+673 

-699 LLSPGVILRHRRL
+699 LLSPGVILCHRKL

-758 QADSSK
+758 KPAENLDNSQ
-764 GGASYD
+764 
-770 RN
+770 

>member
-171 EPGRG
+171 EPVRG

-190 LAPTKDPMLMLFFK
+190 LAPTKDPMLTLFFK

-213 QGQEVVYFTPWYLL
+213 QGQEAVYFTPWYLL
-227 FFDRDAISLTIVDY
+227 FFDREAMSLTIEDY

-258 QSDDEVV
+258 QADDEVV

-322 KAFLEAEPVY
+322 KAFLDAEPVY
-332 FGTKDPEKEW
+332 FGTKEAEKEW

-357 EIVSDVKNSRRENSA
+357 EIVADVKNSRRENSA

-394 YKLAFSLSSL
+394 HKLAFSLSSL
-404 EERFLVKEE
+404 KERFLVKEE

-439 CYAERRMAEQKRLA
+439 CYAECRRAA
-453 EEEER
+453 EEAKKEAEKEAEKRRCAEER
-458 KRQREEAKKK
+458 KR
-468 RDILKKQRRLAE
+468 KKQ
-480 EREREWQL
+480 
-488 KEAKRRRQEEAEQKR
+488 QEEAEK
-503 RLLEE
+503 
-508 QKRRAEEEKRKRE
+508 
-521 EEAELKRQK
+521 
-530 EAERIRYLL
+530 
-539 KEQKHRAEVR
+539 
-549 ERERQREEVKQKR
+549 
-562 LLEEQKCRVE
+562 
-572 EGEEK
+572 
-577 KQREEVEKKRRYLE
+577 
-591 KLRHRAEEEMEQK
+591 K

-614 EKAKEKRLA
+614 EEAKEKRLA
-623 EEEKRRRQRAEVAR
+623 EEEKRRRQRAEAAQ
-637 KSGVNRR
+637 KFGAGRR
-644 KTKGQGPEETDPHQ
+644 RTEGQGLEEAEPLQITL
-658 MTFQEMEERSKREIQ
+658 QEMEERTRRESSEQ
-673 EPPPATVESVP
+673 PLTAAEPVP

>member
-98 ASNEEIRVF
+98 ASNEEIRLF

-171 EPGRG
+171 EPVRG

-241 EALKVETKI
+241 KALKVETKI

-357 EIVSDVKNSRRENSA
+357 EIVADVKNSRPENSV
-372 QSFPAEADEMDNPER
+372 QSFPAEADGMDNPER

-426 AIAERKKLVFLLN
+426 AIAERKKLVFLLK
-439 CYAERRMAEQKRLA
+439 CYAECRRAAEEAKKEAEKEAEKRRCAEERKRKKQQEEAEKKRLA
-453 EEEER
+453 EER
-458 KRQREEAKKK
+458 KRQEE
-468 RDILKKQRRLAE
+468 
-480 EREREWQL
+480 
-488 KEAKRRRQEEAEQKR
+488 
-503 RLLEE
+503 
-508 QKRRAEEEKRKRE
+508 
-521 EEAELKRQK
+521 
-530 EAERIRYLL
+530 
-539 KEQKHRAEVR
+539 
-549 ERERQREEVKQKR
+549 
-562 LLEEQKCRVE
+562 
-572 EGEEK
+572 
-577 KQREEVEKKRRYLE
+577 
-591 KLRHRAEEEMEQK
+591 
-604 RLAEEEQKRQ
+604 
-614 EKAKEKRLA
+614 AKEKRLA
-623 EEEKRRRQRAEVAR
+623 EEEKRRRQRAESAR

-673 EPPPATVESVP
+673 ESPPATVESVP

>member
-12 KGYSRRSGGGNGAF
+12 KGYSRRTGGGNGAF

-78 ILERPEPRPQVHRA
+78 ILECPEPRPQVHRA

-98 ASNEEIRVF
+98 ASNEEIRLF

-123 RKRLDWMKQRM
+123 QKRLDWMKQRM
-134 EAQSKLGCTLDIS
+134 EAQSKLGRTLDIS

-171 EPGRG
+171 EPVRG

-241 EALKVETKI
+241 KALKVETKI

-357 EIVSDVKNSRRENSA
+357 EIVADVKNSRPENSA
-372 QSFPAEADEMDNPER
+372 QSFPAEADEMGNPER
-387 NRERNPR
+387 NRERNPKH
-394 YKLAFSLSSL
+394 KLVFSLSSL

-439 CYAERRMAEQKRLA
+439 CYAECRRAA
-453 EEEER
+453 EEAKKEAEKEAEKRRCAEER
-458 KRQREEAKKK
+458 KR
-468 RDILKKQRRLAE
+468 KKQ
-480 EREREWQL
+480 
-488 KEAKRRRQEEAEQKR
+488 QEEAEK
-503 RLLEE
+503 
-508 QKRRAEEEKRKRE
+508 
-521 EEAELKRQK
+521 
-530 EAERIRYLL
+530 
-539 KEQKHRAEVR
+539 
-549 ERERQREEVKQKR
+549 
-562 LLEEQKCRVE
+562 
-572 EGEEK
+572 
-577 KQREEVEKKRRYLE
+577 
-591 KLRHRAEEEMEQK
+591 K

-614 EKAKEKRLA
+614 EEAKEKRLA
-623 EEEKRRRQRAEVAR
+623 EEEKRRRQRAEAAQ
-637 KSGVNRR
+637 KFGAGRR
-644 KTKGQGPEETDPHQ
+644 RTEGQGLEEAEPLQITL
-658 MTFQEMEERSKREIQ
+658 QEMEERTRRESSEQ
-673 EPPPATVESVP
+673 PLTAAEPVP

>member
-171 EPGRG
+171 EPVRG

-227 FFDRDAISLTIVDY
+227 FFDREAMSLTIEDY

-258 QSDDEVV
+258 QADDEVV

-357 EIVSDVKNSRRENSA
+357 EIVADVKNSRPENSA
-372 QSFPAEADEMDNPER
+372 QSFPAEADEMGNPER
-387 NRERNPR
+387 NRERNPKH
-394 YKLAFSLSSL
+394 KLVFSLSSL

-439 CYAERRMAEQKRLA
+439 CYAECRRAA
-453 EEEER
+453 EEAKKEAEKEAEKRRCAEER
-458 KRQREEAKKK
+458 KR
-468 RDILKKQRRLAE
+468 KKQ
-480 EREREWQL
+480 
-488 KEAKRRRQEEAEQKR
+488 QEEAEK
-503 RLLEE
+503 
-508 QKRRAEEEKRKRE
+508 
-521 EEAELKRQK
+521 
-530 EAERIRYLL
+530 
-539 KEQKHRAEVR
+539 
-549 ERERQREEVKQKR
+549 
-562 LLEEQKCRVE
+562 
-572 EGEEK
+572 
-577 KQREEVEKKRRYLE
+577 
-591 KLRHRAEEEMEQK
+591 K

-614 EKAKEKRLA
+614 EEAKEKRLA
-623 EEEKRRRQRAEVAR
+623 EEEKRRRQRAEAAQ
-637 KSGVNRR
+637 KFGAGRR
-644 KTKGQGPEETDPHQ
+644 RTEGQGLEEAEPLQITL
-658 MTFQEMEERSKREIQ
+658 QEMEERTRRESSEQ
-673 EPPPATVESVP
+673 PLTAAEPVP

>member
-12 KGYSRRSGGGNGAF
+12 KGYSRRTGGGNGAF

-68 QNQKEQALLK
+68 QNQKEQALLE
-78 ILERPEPRPQVHRA
+78 ILECPEPRPQVHRA

-171 EPGRG
+171 EPVRG

-190 LAPTKDPMLMLFFK
+190 LEPTKDPMLMLFFK

-241 EALKVETKI
+241 KALKVETKI

-357 EIVSDVKNSRRENSA
+357 EIVADVKNSRPENSA
-372 QSFPAEADEMDNPER
+372 QSFPAGADEMGNPER
-387 NRERNPR
+387 NRERNPKH
-394 YKLAFSLSSL
+394 KLVFSLSSL

-439 CYAERRMAEQKRLA
+439 CYAECRRAA
-453 EEEER
+453 EEAKKEAEKEAEKRRCAEER
-458 KRQREEAKKK
+458 KR
-468 RDILKKQRRLAE
+468 KKQ
-480 EREREWQL
+480 
-488 KEAKRRRQEEAEQKR
+488 QEEAEK
-503 RLLEE
+503 
-508 QKRRAEEEKRKRE
+508 
-521 EEAELKRQK
+521 
-530 EAERIRYLL
+530 
-539 KEQKHRAEVR
+539 
-549 ERERQREEVKQKR
+549 
-562 LLEEQKCRVE
+562 
-572 EGEEK
+572 
-577 KQREEVEKKRRYLE
+577 
-591 KLRHRAEEEMEQK
+591 K

-614 EKAKEKRLA
+614 EEAKEKRLA
-623 EEEKRRRQRAEVAR
+623 EEEKRRRQRAEAAQ
-637 KSGVNRR
+637 KFGAGRR
-644 KTKGQGPEETDPHQ
+644 RTEGQGLEEAEPLQITL
-658 MTFQEMEERSKREIQ
+658 QEMEERTRRESSEQ
-673 EPPPATVESVP
+673 PLTAAEPVP

>member
-171 EPGRG
+171 EPVRG

-241 EALKVETKI
+241 KALKVETKI

-258 QSDDEVV
+258 QSDGEVV

-357 EIVSDVKNSRRENSA
+357 EIVADVKNSRPENSA
-372 QSFPAEADEMDNPER
+372 QSFPAEADEMGNPER
-387 NRERNPR
+387 NRERNPKH
-394 YKLAFSLSSL
+394 KLVFSLSSL

-413 TPLLPEDHNMGFS
+413 TPSLPEDHNMGFS

-439 CYAERRMAEQKRLA
+439 SYAECRRAAEEAKKEAEKEAEKRRCAEERKRKKQQEEAEKKRLA
-453 EEEER
+453 EER
-458 KRQREEAKKK
+458 KRQEE
-468 RDILKKQRRLAE
+468 
-480 EREREWQL
+480 
-488 KEAKRRRQEEAEQKR
+488 
-503 RLLEE
+503 
-508 QKRRAEEEKRKRE
+508 
-521 EEAELKRQK
+521 
-530 EAERIRYLL
+530 
-539 KEQKHRAEVR
+539 
-549 ERERQREEVKQKR
+549 
-562 LLEEQKCRVE
+562 
-572 EGEEK
+572 
-577 KQREEVEKKRRYLE
+577 
-591 KLRHRAEEEMEQK
+591 
-604 RLAEEEQKRQ
+604 
-614 EKAKEKRLA
+614 AKEKRLA
-623 EEEKRRRQRAEVAR
+623 EEAKRRRQRAEAAQ
-637 KSGVNRR
+637 KFGAGRR
-644 KTKGQGPEETDPHQ
+644 RTEGQGLEEAEPLQITL
-658 MTFQEMEERSKREIQ
+658 QEMEERTRRESSEQ
-673 EPPPATVESVP
+673 PLTAAEPVP
-684 QKVYSPEELAREYRR
+684 QEVYSPEELAREYRR

>member
-98 ASNEEIRVF
+98 ASNEEIRLF

-123 RKRLDWMKQRM
+123 QKRLDWMKQRM
-134 EAQSKLGCTLDIS
+134 EAQSKLGRTLDIS

-190 LAPTKDPMLMLFFK
+190 LAPTKDPMLTLFFK

-213 QGQEVVYFTPWYLL
+213 QGQEAVYFTPWYLL
-227 FFDRDAISLTIVDY
+227 FFDREAMSLTIVDY
-241 EALKVETKI
+241 KALKVETKI

-357 EIVSDVKNSRRENSA
+357 EIVADVKNSRPENSA
-372 QSFPAEADEMDNPER
+372 QSFPAEADEMGNPER
-387 NRERNPR
+387 NRERNPKH
-394 YKLAFSLSSL
+394 KLVFSLSSL

-439 CYAERRMAEQKRLA
+439 CYAECRRAA
-453 EEEER
+453 EEAKKEAEKEAEKRRCAEER
-458 KRQREEAKKK
+458 KR
-468 RDILKKQRRLAE
+468 KKQ
-480 EREREWQL
+480 
-488 KEAKRRRQEEAEQKR
+488 QEEAEK
-503 RLLEE
+503 
-508 QKRRAEEEKRKRE
+508 
-521 EEAELKRQK
+521 
-530 EAERIRYLL
+530 
-539 KEQKHRAEVR
+539 
-549 ERERQREEVKQKR
+549 
-562 LLEEQKCRVE
+562 
-572 EGEEK
+572 
-577 KQREEVEKKRRYLE
+577 
-591 KLRHRAEEEMEQK
+591 K

-614 EKAKEKRLA
+614 EEAKEKRLA
-623 EEEKRRRQRAEVAR
+623 EEEKRRRQRAEAAQ
-637 KSGVNRR
+637 KFGAGRR
-644 KTKGQGPEETDPHQ
+644 RTEGQGLEEAEPLQITL
-658 MTFQEMEERSKREIQ
+658 QEMEERTRRESSEQ
-673 EPPPATVESVP
+673 PLTAAEPVP

>member
-12 KGYSRRSGGGNGAF
+12 KGYSRRAGGGNGAF

-34 VVSLAVKALQVLLPV
+34 GVSLAVKALQVLLPV

-78 ILERPEPRPQVHRA
+78 ILECPEPRPQVHRA

-98 ASNEEIRVF
+98 ASNEEIRLF

-123 RKRLDWMKQRM
+123 QKRLDWMKQRM

-171 EPGRG
+171 EPVRG

-190 LAPTKDPMLMLFFK
+190 LAPTKDPMLTLFFK

-213 QGQEVVYFTPWYLL
+213 QGQEAVYLTPWYLL

-241 EALKVETKI
+241 KALKVETKI

-258 QSDDEVV
+258 QADDEVV

-357 EIVSDVKNSRRENSA
+357 EIVADVKNSRPENSA
-372 QSFPAEADEMDNPER
+372 QSFPAEADEMGNPER
-387 NRERNPR
+387 NRERNPKH
-394 YKLAFSLSSL
+394 KLVFSLSSL

-439 CYAERRMAEQKRLA
+439 CYAECRRAA
-453 EEEER
+453 EEAKKEAEKEAEKRRCAEER
-458 KRQREEAKKK
+458 KR
-468 RDILKKQRRLAE
+468 KKQ
-480 EREREWQL
+480 
-488 KEAKRRRQEEAEQKR
+488 QEEAEK
-503 RLLEE
+503 
-508 QKRRAEEEKRKRE
+508 
-521 EEAELKRQK
+521 
-530 EAERIRYLL
+530 
-539 KEQKHRAEVR
+539 
-549 ERERQREEVKQKR
+549 
-562 LLEEQKCRVE
+562 
-572 EGEEK
+572 
-577 KQREEVEKKRRYLE
+577 
-591 KLRHRAEEEMEQK
+591 K

-614 EKAKEKRLA
+614 EEAKEKRLA
-623 EEEKRRRQRAEVAR
+623 EEEKRRRQRAEAAQ
-637 KSGVNRR
+637 KFGAGRR
-644 KTKGQGPEETDPHQ
+644 RTEGQGLEEAEPLQITL
-658 MTFQEMEERSKREIQ
+658 QEMEERTRRESSEQ
-673 EPPPATVESVP
+673 PLTAAEPVP

>member
-171 EPGRG
+171 EPVRG

-241 EALKVETKI
+241 KALKVETKI

-357 EIVSDVKNSRRENSA
+357 EIVADVKNSRPENSA
-372 QSFPAEADEMDNPER
+372 QSFPAEADEMGNPER
-387 NRERNPR
+387 NRERNPKH
-394 YKLAFSLSSL
+394 KLVFSLSSL

-439 CYAERRMAEQKRLA
+439 CYAECRRAAEEAKKEAEKEAEKRRCAEERKRKKQQEEAEKKRLA
-453 EEEER
+453 EER
-458 KRQREEAKKK
+458 KRQEE
-468 RDILKKQRRLAE
+468 
-480 EREREWQL
+480 
-488 KEAKRRRQEEAEQKR
+488 
-503 RLLEE
+503 
-508 QKRRAEEEKRKRE
+508 
-521 EEAELKRQK
+521 
-530 EAERIRYLL
+530 
-539 KEQKHRAEVR
+539 
-549 ERERQREEVKQKR
+549 
-562 LLEEQKCRVE
+562 
-572 EGEEK
+572 
-577 KQREEVEKKRRYLE
+577 
-591 KLRHRAEEEMEQK
+591 
-604 RLAEEEQKRQ
+604 
-614 EKAKEKRLA
+614 AKEKRLA
-623 EEEKRRRQRAEVAR
+623 EEEKRRRQRAESAR

-673 EPPPATVESVP
+673 ESPPATVESVP

>member
-171 EPGRG
+171 EPVRG

-241 EALKVETKI
+241 KALKVETKI

-357 EIVSDVKNSRRENSA
+357 EIVADVKNSRPENSV
-372 QSFPAEADEMDNPER
+372 QSFPAEADGMDNPER

-439 CYAERRMAEQKRLA
+439 CYAECRRAAEEAKKEAEKEAEKRRCAEERKRKKQQEEAEKKRLA
-453 EEEER
+453 EER
-458 KRQREEAKKK
+458 K
-468 RDILKKQRRLAE
+468 
-480 EREREWQL
+480 
-488 KEAKRRRQEEAEQKR
+488 RQEEA
-503 RLLEE
+503 
-508 QKRRAEEEKRKRE
+508 
-521 EEAELKRQK
+521 
-530 EAERIRYLL
+530 
-539 KEQKHRAEVR
+539 
-549 ERERQREEVKQKR
+549 KQKR
-562 LLEEQKCRVE
+562 LV
-572 EGEEK
+572 
-577 KQREEVEKKRRYLE
+577 
-591 KLRHRAEEEMEQK
+591 
-604 RLAEEEQKRQ
+604 
-614 EKAKEKRLA
+614 
-623 EEEKRRRQRAEVAR
+623 EEEKRRRQRAESAR

-673 EPPPATVESVP
+673 ESPPATVESVP

-726 VRFHEEEK
+726 VRFYEEEK

>member
-12 KGYSRRSGGGNGAF
+12 KGYSRRTGGGNGAF

-171 EPGRG
+171 EPVRG

-241 EALKVETKI
+241 KALKVETKI

-357 EIVSDVKNSRRENSA
+357 EIVADVKNSRPENSA
-372 QSFPAEADEMDNPER
+372 QSFPAEADEMGNPER
-387 NRERNPR
+387 NRERNPKH
-394 YKLAFSLSSL
+394 KLVFSLSSL

-439 CYAERRMAEQKRLA
+439 CYAECRRAA
-453 EEEER
+453 EEAKKEAEKEAEKRRCAEER
-458 KRQREEAKKK
+458 KR
-468 RDILKKQRRLAE
+468 KKQ
-480 EREREWQL
+480 
-488 KEAKRRRQEEAEQKR
+488 QEEAEK
-503 RLLEE
+503 
-508 QKRRAEEEKRKRE
+508 
-521 EEAELKRQK
+521 
-530 EAERIRYLL
+530 
-539 KEQKHRAEVR
+539 
-549 ERERQREEVKQKR
+549 
-562 LLEEQKCRVE
+562 
-572 EGEEK
+572 
-577 KQREEVEKKRRYLE
+577 
-591 KLRHRAEEEMEQK
+591 K

-614 EKAKEKRLA
+614 EEAKEKRLA
-623 EEEKRRRQRAEVAR
+623 EEEKRRRQRAEAAQ
-637 KSGVNRR
+637 KFGAGRR
-644 KTKGQGPEETDPHQ
+644 RTEGQGLEEAEPLQITL
-658 MTFQEMEERSKREIQ
+658 QEMEERTRRESSEQ
-673 EPPPATVESVP
+673 PLTAAEPVP

>member
-68 QNQKEQALLK
+68 QNQKEQAILK

-123 RKRLDWMKQRM
+123 QKRLDWMKQRM
-134 EAQSKLGCTLDIS
+134 EAQSKLGRTLDIS

-171 EPGRG
+171 EPVRG

-190 LAPTKDPMLMLFFK
+190 LAPTKDPMLTLFFK

-213 QGQEVVYFTPWYLL
+213 QGQEAVYLTPWYLL

-241 EALKVETKI
+241 KALKVETKI

-265 RRSWQYERKD
+265 RRSWKYERKD

-357 EIVSDVKNSRRENSA
+357 EIVADVKNSRPENSA
-372 QSFPAEADEMDNPER
+372 QSFPAEADEMGNPER
-387 NRERNPR
+387 NRERNPKH
-394 YKLAFSLSSL
+394 KLVFSLSSL

-439 CYAERRMAEQKRLA
+439 CYAECRRAA
-453 EEEER
+453 EEAKKEAEKEAEKRRCAEER
-458 KRQREEAKKK
+458 KR
-468 RDILKKQRRLAE
+468 KKQ
-480 EREREWQL
+480 
-488 KEAKRRRQEEAEQKR
+488 QEEAEK
-503 RLLEE
+503 
-508 QKRRAEEEKRKRE
+508 
-521 EEAELKRQK
+521 
-530 EAERIRYLL
+530 
-539 KEQKHRAEVR
+539 
-549 ERERQREEVKQKR
+549 
-562 LLEEQKCRVE
+562 
-572 EGEEK
+572 
-577 KQREEVEKKRRYLE
+577 
-591 KLRHRAEEEMEQK
+591 K

-614 EKAKEKRLA
+614 EEAKEKRLA
-623 EEEKRRRQRAEVAR
+623 EEEKRRRQRAEAAQ
-637 KSGVNRR
+637 KFGAGRR
-644 KTKGQGPEETDPHQ
+644 RTEGQGLEEAEPLQITL
-658 MTFQEMEERSKREIQ
+658 QEMEERTRRESSEQ
-673 EPPPATVESVP
+673 PLTAAEPVP

>member
-171 EPGRG
+171 EPVRG

-190 LAPTKDPMLMLFFK
+190 LAPTKDPMLTLFFK

-213 QGQEVVYFTPWYLL
+213 QGQEAVYFTPWYLL
-227 FFDRDAISLTIVDY
+227 FFDREAMSLTIEDY

-258 QSDDEVV
+258 QADDEFV

-322 KAFLEAEPVY
+322 KAFLDAEPVY
-332 FGTKDPEKEW
+332 FGTKEAEKEW

-357 EIVSDVKNSRRENSA
+357 EIVADVKNSRRENSA

-394 YKLAFSLSSL
+394 HKLAFSLSSL
-404 EERFLVKEE
+404 KERFLVKEE

-426 AIAERKKLVFLLN
+426 AIAGRKKLVFLLN
-439 CYAERRMAEQKRLA
+439 CYAECRRAA
-453 EEEER
+453 EEAKKEAEKEAEKRRCAEER
-458 KRQREEAKKK
+458 KR
-468 RDILKKQRRLAE
+468 KKQ
-480 EREREWQL
+480 
-488 KEAKRRRQEEAEQKR
+488 QEEAEK
-503 RLLEE
+503 
-508 QKRRAEEEKRKRE
+508 
-521 EEAELKRQK
+521 
-530 EAERIRYLL
+530 
-539 KEQKHRAEVR
+539 
-549 ERERQREEVKQKR
+549 
-562 LLEEQKCRVE
+562 
-572 EGEEK
+572 
-577 KQREEVEKKRRYLE
+577 
-591 KLRHRAEEEMEQK
+591 K

-614 EKAKEKRLA
+614 EEAKEKRLA
-623 EEEKRRRQRAEVAR
+623 EEEKRRRQRAEAAQ
-637 KSGVNRR
+637 KFGAGRR
-644 KTKGQGPEETDPHQ
+644 RTEGQGLEEAEPLQITL
-658 MTFQEMEERSKREIQ
+658 QEMEERTRRESSEQ
-673 EPPPATVESVP
+673 PLTAAEPVP

>member
-78 ILERPEPRPQVHRA
+78 ILECPEPRPQVHRA

-98 ASNEEIRVF
+98 ASNEEIRLF

-123 RKRLDWMKQRM
+123 QKRLDWMKQRM
-134 EAQSKLGCTLDIS
+134 EAQSKLGRTLDIS

-171 EPGRG
+171 EPVRG

-241 EALKVETKI
+241 KALKVETKI

-357 EIVSDVKNSRRENSA
+357 EIVADVKNSRPENSA
-372 QSFPAEADEMDNPER
+372 QSFPAEADEMGNPER
-387 NRERNPR
+387 NRERNPKH
-394 YKLAFSLSSL
+394 KLVFSLSSL

-439 CYAERRMAEQKRLA
+439 CYAECRRAA
-453 EEEER
+453 EEAKKEAEKEAEKRRCAEER
-458 KRQREEAKKK
+458 KR
-468 RDILKKQRRLAE
+468 KKQ
-480 EREREWQL
+480 
-488 KEAKRRRQEEAEQKR
+488 QEEAEK
-503 RLLEE
+503 
-508 QKRRAEEEKRKRE
+508 
-521 EEAELKRQK
+521 
-530 EAERIRYLL
+530 
-539 KEQKHRAEVR
+539 
-549 ERERQREEVKQKR
+549 
-562 LLEEQKCRVE
+562 
-572 EGEEK
+572 
-577 KQREEVEKKRRYLE
+577 
-591 KLRHRAEEEMEQK
+591 K

-614 EKAKEKRLA
+614 EEAKEKRLA
-623 EEEKRRRQRAEVAR
+623 EEEKRRRQRAEAAQ
-637 KSGVNRR
+637 KFGAGRR
-644 KTKGQGPEETDPHQ
+644 RTEGQGLEEAEPLQITL
-658 MTFQEMEERSKREIQ
+658 QEMEERTRRESSEQ
-673 EPPPATVESVP
+673 PLTAAEPVP